1 MSTRCFMNRSDYL
14 WLAVTISLLLHGAV
28 LFYFWPLGSS
38 APKSVLEPDIS
49 LINYQTDAEAVS
61 AVLLAQWQA
70 AGGGSDEAQQ
80 LRSAPFSGQTVPSP
94 NALVLLALQERLRQA
109 EAEQQQRLVQLE
121 AEWQVMADRLN
132 ADAQAASNQ
141 PQPHNPTQQLLA
153 LEFHALKEKLN
164 QYNTKPRI
172 HFEGPSAQASPF
184 AAYIEAWRAKI
195 ERLGTEHYPEQA
207 KGQLSDALQMTVY
220 IDQEGNLLQVH
231 IHQPAQNPLFNIAAQ
246 RIVRLAAPYN
256 AFTAEM
262 RAQTDVLAIT
272 RSWHFTQG
280 NLKTD

>member
-1 MSTRCFMNRSDYL
+1 MNTRRFINRPDYL
-14 WLAVTISLLLHGAV
+14 WLAVVISLLLHGAV
-28 LFYFWPLGSS
+28 LFYFWPFS
-38 APKSVLEPDIS
+38 ASTIKTVIEPDIT
-49 LINYQTDAEAVS
+49 LINYQTEAETVNTL
-61 AVLLAQWQA
+61 LLAQWQA
-70 AGGGSDEAQQ
+70 AGGGADEAHE

-94 NALVLLALQERLRQA
+94 NALVLQALQERLRQA
-109 EAEQQQRLVQLE
+109 EVEQHHRLLQLE
-121 AEWQVMADRLN
+121 AEWQTLENSLAADP
-132 ADAQAASNQ
+132 QASSTQNQ
-141 PQPHNPTQQLLA
+141 LQNQTQQLLA
-153 LEFHALKEKLN
+153 LELHALKDKLN
-164 QYNTKPRI
+164 QYNAKPRI

-220 IDQEGNLLQVH
+220 IDQEGNLLQVD
-231 IHQPAQNPLFNIAAQ
+231 IHQPAQNPLFNVAAQ

-262 RAQTDVLAIT
+262 REQTEVLAIT